1 MENKECFGEKGR
13 KKRAEGMRK
22 EEEEEQEGSKLCE
35 RNVLEMAEVPFWDL
49 SLRNCL
55 RGEEDGRAA
64 VLRCDDERMFSLL

>member
-1 MENKECFGEKGR
+1 
-13 KKRAEGMRK
+13 MRK
-22 EEEEEQEGSKLCE
+22 EEEEEQEGSKLYE

-64 VLRCDDERMFSLL
+64 MLRCDDERMFSLL